1 MQKRI
6 ACRLVNVIPNLVN
19 GYKQW
24 QLKFLACGVLYH
36 RVIHPELHD
45 NVVLRQVFP
54 YGFGLSEQDKRR
66 IVQLSVFQQIQ
77 IRQHLFVGVSPEKW
91 ISCLRAYW
99 LFISAM
105 ASLSRSPMVSPSHIL
120 AEKSGSCSDNILN
133 ISASDISR
141 RLSPVRMRGTPSNL
155 NSLPIGREGT
165 ERTSTRLPSS

>member
-91 ISCLRAYW
+91 IF
-99 LFISAM
+99 LFTG
-105 ASLSRSPMVSPSHIL
+105 IL
-120 AEKSGSCSDNILN
+120 ALHFRNGFLIQIPYGKPL
-133 ISASDISR
+133 AY
-141 RLSPVRMRGTPSNL
+141 L
-155 NSLPIGREGT
+155 GREIRFLFRQYPEYFGIGHFTQAFSGT
-165 ERTSTRLPSS
+165 HERYALKPQ